1 MSDRQEEIGERLSGG
16 TGQSQTMEEIKCIF
30 CTHDHSRVVIEE
42 GGYRCRKCSS
52 CGLIYVSPRP
62 PFSEIQKLYDCDQA
76 HLPAEARIEGFH
88 GKRLRA
94 LHHLRIIKKFISDG
108 SLMEIGPG
116 AGSFLYEARRKG
128 FEVHGIELNCFQAS
142 FIRNQ
147 LNISCEGSSLDD
159 TSFGGKK
166 FDVIYS
172 EDVLSHFYDPIE
184 ELNKIRNK
192 LKDSGFFIFET
203 GNLGDVKEKYFKL
216 FPSFQLPEH
225 LFSFGEENLKELLR
239 RTGFEFLGMH
249 KYSKLPLLLI
259 TKSLKKAIDL
269 FASREEKMDLNKD
282 RISASKRNGFRF
294 SNLVRNAYH
303 YFSYFMLY
311 KIGCLMPKK
320 GRPQSL
326 IVIARKKIAIDPD

>member
-1 MSDRQEEIGERLSGG
+1 
-16 TGQSQTMEEIKCIF
+16 MEEIKCIF
-30 CTHDHSRVVIEE
+30 CNHDRSRVVIEE

-62 PFSEIQKLYDCDQA
+62 LFSEIQKLYDSDQA
-76 HLPAEARIEGFH
+76 HLPAEARIEGFY

-94 LHHLRIIKKFISDG
+94 IHHLRIIRNFMSDG
-108 SLMEIGPG
+108 SLLEIGPG

-128 FEVHGIELNCFQAS
+128 FEVYGIELNHIQAS

-147 LNISCEGSSLDD
+147 LNICCEGSSLNDS
-159 TSFGGKK
+159 SFDGKK

-172 EDVLSHFYDPIE
+172 EDVLSHFYNPIE
-184 ELNKIRNK
+184 ELQKICDR

-203 GNLGDVKEKYFKL
+203 GNLGDVEEKYFKL

-239 RTGFEFLGMH
+239 RTGFEFVGMH
-249 KYSKLPLLLI
+249 KYSKLLLLLV
-259 TKSLKKAIDL
+259 TKNLRKAIDL
-269 FASREEKMDLNKD
+269 FFSHDEKVHLSKN
-282 RISASKRNGFRF
+282 RISALNRNGVKF
-294 SNLVRNAYH
+294 SGWARTVYH
-303 YFSYFMLY
+303 YFSHFTLY
-311 KIGCLMPKK
+311 KIGYLMPKK

-326 IVIARKKIAIDPD
+326 IVIARKRIG